1 MGRLHR
7 SEFLR
12 ELKATFP
19 EIREVVNQEHGLLH
33 LEMHGF
39 RNFTQSA
46 IDGGRRDTVRK
57 CFQLAD
63 KYIREGRKNLVN
75 ALAVFYLEDLNF
87 EDGATQRRW
96 AKPLMSSA
104 VAKLHSE
111 ITEYNLRLWKE
122 RAT

>member
-1 MGRLHR
+1 MGGLHR
-7 SEFLR
+7 SDFLK

-19 EIREVVNQEHGLLH
+19 EIREVVNQEQGLLH

-39 RNFTQSA
+39 CNFTQSA

-75 ALAVFYLEDLNF
+75 ALAVSYLEDLNF

-96 AKPLMSSA
+96 AKSLMPSA
-104 VAKLHSE
+104 VAKLHSAV
-111 ITEYNLRLWKE
+111 TEYNLRLWKE